1 MTRDAKAGVG
11 RNGSGAEGRGG
22 GKEKARPDVSDVD
35 VLLSLSRII
44 GRYPVS
50 LTRVDVKRKK
60 IVSARYLCSDNE
72 QGTHLYVS
80 RANNDDKYVRQVN
93 CQITQLNKCNFF
105 SLHHPRKLNRL
116 NRSSHY

>member
-1 MTRDAKAGVG
+1 MSGETVAG
-11 RNGSGAEGRGG
+11 RRRGG
-22 GKEKARPDVSDVD
+22 GTGEKARPDVSDVD

-44 GRYPVS
+44 GCYPVS

-80 RANNDDKYVRQVN
+80 RANNDDKYVRD
-93 CQITQLNKCNFF
+93 
-105 SLHHPRKLNRL
+105 R
-116 NRSSHY
+116 